1 MEFLGDYTMKTS
13 ELTGYLLDWAVGKCE
28 GLSIESDWW
37 DWDRLCFVDEFNVDF
52 EPTDNWMQ
60 GGAIIQREWINIT
73 NKDDVWTAEIA
84 DDVPDGYVTMQ
95 GETALIAAMRCYVA
109 QRLGDEIELPDEM
122 LDLAHES

>member
-1 MEFLGDYTMKTS
+1 MKTS
-13 ELTGYLLDWAVGKCE
+13 ELRGYLLDWAVGKCE

-73 NKDDVWTAEIA
+73 NQDDVWTAEIA

-109 QRLGDEIELPDEM
+109 QRLGDEIEVPEEL